1 MSLPVL
7 RSENFSHSTIGL
19 SSWRARRGATIR
31 SECEGAKFRVIHAH
45 ETEKKHTSHLKSLWI
60 LFEINTPGKV
70 VEEHFCSELR
80 CRAVWFKFN
89 SEPNDLKNFKK
100 RKKLSQAVCIYV
112 RVVAWISDYV
122 GHHVAQLHLSSLL
135 PKTGY
140 GCGFFKIY
148 LSLFFLSGEEG
159 GCNNILDKMKR
170 ERKCFQIKCPREIQ
184 PTADYPAVRTAC
196 SWSSNFRFKRRKF
209 ALNRIYRGTIPKR
222 TT

>member
-7 RSENFSHSTIGL
+7 RSENFSHSAIGL

-70 VEEHFCSELR
+70 VKEHFCSELR

-148 LSLFFLSGEEG
+148 LSFFFWVGRREVVTTYLIRWKEKGNVFKWNVLG
-159 GCNNILDKMKR
+159 KFNRQLIIRQCAQHAVGVLILDSSA
-170 ERKCFQIKCPREIQ
+170 ERLR
-184 PTADYPAVRTAC
+184 
-196 SWSSNFRFKRRKF
+196 
-209 ALNRIYRGTIPKR
+209 
-222 TT
+222 